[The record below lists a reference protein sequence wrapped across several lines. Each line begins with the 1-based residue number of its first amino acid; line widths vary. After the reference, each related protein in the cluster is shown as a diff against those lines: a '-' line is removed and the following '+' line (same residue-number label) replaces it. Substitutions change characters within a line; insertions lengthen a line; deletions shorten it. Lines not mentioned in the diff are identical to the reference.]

1 MTQTFKATELE
12 LRVRF
17 LTSPFPKLPRGG
29 EGTHCDFAVTCAIS
43 VLLCLSTRPF
53 YSVTDGNSSD
63 SDMDGT
69 TVLNLQP
76 RARRFLPDQFS
87 KKASPAYKMEWKNEV
102 DVGSARAP
110 PSVTPTP
117 RSKEGGTQ
125 TPGVLR
131 QPLLSKDQRFGRG
144 REDSLTEDVPPK
156 PPPRLV
162 RRASEPGNR
171 KGRLG
176 NEKP

>member
-1 MTQTFKATELE
+1 MA
-12 LRVRF
+12 
-17 LTSPFPKLPRGG
+17 
-29 EGTHCDFAVTCAIS
+29 CAIS
-43 VLLCLSTRPF
+43 ALLSWLTLLFC
-53 YSVTDGNSSD
+53 SVTDGNSSD
-63 SDMDGT
+63 SDTDAGS

-87 KKASPAYKMEWKNEV
+87 KKASQAYKMEWKNEV
-102 DVGSARAP
+102 DVGSSRVQ
-110 PSVTPTP
+110 PSTPPTP
-117 RSKEGGTQ
+117 RSKDGGTQ

-131 QPLLSKDQRFGRG
+131 QPLLAKDQRVGPG

-171 KGRLG
+171 KGRLS

>member
-1 MTQTFKATELE
+1 M
-12 LRVRF
+12 
-17 LTSPFPKLPRGG
+17 
-29 EGTHCDFAVTCAIS
+29 TCAIT
-43 VLLCLSTRPF
+43 VLLCLPTLPF

-63 SDMDGT
+63 SDTDAGT

-87 KKASPAYKMEWKNEV
+87 KKASQAYKMEWKNEV
-102 DVGSARAP
+102 DVGSVRVP
-110 PSVTPTP
+110 PSVPPPAP

-131 QPLLSKDQRFGRG
+131 QPLLSKDQRFGRD